1 VLLVEDNPADAA
13 YVEAVLSAS
22 TVADFHLEVA
32 GTLQAG
38 LDLLTT
44 HRFDVVLSDLTLP
57 DGEGLGTFTA
67 LRDRVPGV
75 PVVVITG
82 ATDEDL
88 GRRAVA
94 AGAEDFLTKG
104 QLDGLRLAQLLLFA
118 VERTHARLLVD
129 PLTGLATRDV
139 FLDHLRLG
147 LARSATAGGRV
158 AVLTIGLAGVPEG
171 ASAAAVVAVCATRM
185 LGALRPTDV
194 LARIGPTEFA
204 AAVEG
209 LIRPANAERA
219 AHRILGSLAGE
230 IPVASGTPVRV
241 VAGVGLTWGHAGD
254 DPNKL
259 LLASEQA
266 LAELQRGDGQG
277 VHWADQQHP

>member
-1 VLLVEDNPADAA
+1 MEDSAADAA

-32 GTLQAG
+32 GTLQEGLALLAG
-38 LDLLTT
+38 

-57 DGEGLGTFTA
+57 DGEGLSTFTA

-82 ATDEDL
+82 ATDADL

-118 VERTHARLLVD
+118 VERTHARLLAD
-129 PLTGLATRDV
+129 PLTGLATRDM

-158 AVLTIGLAGVPEG
+158 AVLTIGLGVAEG
-171 ASAAAVVAVCATRM
+171 ALAAAVVADCATRM
-185 LGALRPTDV
+185 LGALRPTDI
-194 LARIGPTEFA
+194 LARTGPTQFA

-209 LIRPANAERA
+209 LVRPANAERA
-219 AHRILGSLAGE
+219 AHRLLGSLAGE
-230 IPVASGTPVRV
+230 IPGGAGAPVRV
-241 VAGVGLTWGHAGD
+241 TAGVGLTWGNSGD

-259 LLASEQA
+259 LMAAEQA
-266 LAELQRGDGQG
+266 LNELRRGAGQG
-277 VHWADQQHP
+277 LHWAEHHA